1 MVPLRNAPT
10 TETPRP
16 RVSPA
21 AGSGVVKDGEGKGG
35 LTSRAVPGA
44 TPRSKP
50 RATPNTAGED
60 EQWVSTFVP
69 PRIRERCVKAIR
81 QALHTFGVRVVAL
94 HAAGCAF
101 SLFTGPLSP
110 ALRAQLARP
119 MVLTSPA
126 GIAAK
131 LSRPLARLNWE
142 RVKPAGER
150 ENRQPAAE
158 SPAPLPALLQSGLW
172 RMFNSKCAR
181 ADSAPDLLGA
191 GQRLRAMG
199 LQVAEA
205 RVCVVHPNAAW
216 GEGLAAAGGRR
227 GVEFLLRASPAVLA
241 AAHGLLAAGL
251 ELPCVGG
258 GPTCAWPLDVSWPSR
273 DRRGGNP
280 ARPCSPAGASEPPR
294 RTTSPGPTHPR
305 GSRGAGAGGPQ
316 AGAAE
321 ARDEAAPVKN
331 PPPAKPLGR
340 RRRRR
345 HRHLRRRL
353 PRVVA
358 ALAAAAA
365 AMGRRPGGGE
375 AAAGGNDAGGG
386 GSGDAPSQPDRRPQ
400 MAQFRDDS
408 RDFVFVE
415 GLRHG
420 AANNAPRVRN
430 FPGSTELE
438 LYREMV
444 QSALPVNHLDIL
456 DAWLTP
462 TKLGAVRLRCSL
474 GVAASLSGNRFDLG
488 LLGIWSLMPRG
499 PKPGAPADHD
509 ATGHFAIDAEHLM
522 EARAGSTAS
531 EGRPAVPPRL
541 RVGAGSV
548 EFGERRTAFLHAL
561 KSDLQSLGMAILT
574 LPFLPGEETRTEGPF
589 YPLAG
594 SAEMPH
600 VRAAVAQRPAI
611 RPTFAHIT
619 LRQTLAAASTVAV
632 AGGKVHSLQLAAH
645 LMKGDNRPF
654 PIDPRSFVD
663 QIMTHPTAAARNP
676 VCLGDR
682 AQIGAALDTTPWG
695 SQTMVISIPG
705 LEPDGCQLLA
715 ALDTIKF
722 KDPNGAVIRLAWGA
736 AISDKS
742 GLRRRLERWFQEGKR
757 TNGDRP
763 LPAEESAGYA
773 TPVRGLFLD
782 ANGRTQG
789 RLREEFGRDGLVDFD
804 GTIRRRTGGQGT
816 LSFAPT
822 TPPKRGAPAAAHSF
836 GRTHGGSSH
845 GGNRKK
851 SGRKK
856 AARPGF
862 TSSDS
867 SASSG
872 GEGAGG
878 RPRRKRQL
886 AGDFGG
892 AAGQGGNG
900 ADEIILDVGMSDEAL
915 ALLPPDSQPSSS
927 KLTVSRDQE
936 RAVTGVMQLMN
947 SFATALLTQHATAL
961 KASEARQNESLTA
974 AVDEMKVHTNTK
986 VEAES
991 KALRLAF
998 HIDEEAAAE
1007 HATKVKALRDAELA
1021 AAEAART
1028 RAEEARDRRLKEE
1041 EAADAAAA
1049 AHANML
1055 KAARDDDA
1063 LRLRRR
1069 KLLTDEE
1076 DQLLL
1081 ADVVRRREEAASP
1094 REASPRKPARRPPGG
1109 PPGGRG
1115 GQGGAAPGSDGG
1127 PSDAGEGS
1135 SDAGENGASTR
1146 ATRHAAREAARAA
1159 APADPTE

>member
-1 MVPLRNAPT
+1 
-10 TETPRP
+10 
-16 RVSPA
+16 
-21 AGSGVVKDGEGKGG
+21 
-35 LTSRAVPGA
+35 
-44 TPRSKP
+44 
-50 RATPNTAGED
+50 
-60 EQWVSTFVP
+60 
-69 PRIRERCVKAIR
+69 
-81 QALHTFGVRVVAL
+81 
-94 HAAGCAF
+94 
-101 SLFTGPLSP
+101 
-110 ALRAQLARP
+110 
-119 MVLTSPA
+119 
-126 GIAAK
+126 
-131 LSRPLARLNWE
+131 
-142 RVKPAGER
+142 
-150 ENRQPAAE
+150 
-158 SPAPLPALLQSGLW
+158 
-172 RMFNSKCAR
+172 
-181 ADSAPDLLGA
+181 
-191 GQRLRAMG
+191 
-199 LQVAEA
+199 
-205 RVCVVHPNAAW
+205 
-216 GEGLAAAGGRR
+216 
-227 GVEFLLRASPAVLA
+227 
-241 AAHGLLAAGL
+241 
-251 ELPCVGG
+251 
-258 GPTCAWPLDVSWPSR
+258 
-273 DRRGGNP
+273 
-280 ARPCSPAGASEPPR
+280 
-294 RTTSPGPTHPR
+294 
-305 GSRGAGAGGPQ
+305 
-316 AGAAE
+316 
-321 ARDEAAPVKN
+321 
-331 PPPAKPLGR
+331 
-340 RRRRR
+340 
-345 HRHLRRRL
+345 
-353 PRVVA
+353 
-358 ALAAAAA
+358 
-365 AMGRRPGGGE
+365 
-375 AAAGGNDAGGG
+375 
-386 GSGDAPSQPDRRPQ
+386 

-548 EFGERRTAFLHAL
+548 EFGERRAAFLHAL

-773 TPVRGLFLD
+773 TPARGLFLD

-892 AAGQGGNG
+892 AAGQGGHG
-900 ADEIILDVGMSDEAL
+900 ADEIILDLGMCDEAL

-1094 REASPRKPARRPPGG
+1094 REASPRKPARRLRGG
-1109 PPGGRG
+1109 PAGRRA